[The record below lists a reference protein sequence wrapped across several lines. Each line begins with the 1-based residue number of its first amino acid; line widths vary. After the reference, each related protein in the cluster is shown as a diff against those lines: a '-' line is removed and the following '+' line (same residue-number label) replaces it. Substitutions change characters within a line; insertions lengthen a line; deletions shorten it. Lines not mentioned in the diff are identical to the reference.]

1 MASLEIY
8 VMLTA
13 RIAVSATTVR
23 ACAHVSRVPGEIIA
37 ERYPTPAV
45 TVFSGIEPR
54 SRPNTTLE
62 ISSYMYVCIF
72 SNVVASTILLEIS
85 QQKTVNL
92 HKKIF
97 FNTFFCRSNNFNV

>member
-1 MASLEIY
+1 VASLEIY

-13 RIAVSATTVR
+13 QIAVSATTVR

-62 ISSYMYVCIF
+62 ISSYMYVCVYIF
-72 SNVVASTILLEIS
+72 ECSGKYDPS
-85 QQKTVNL
+85 
-92 HKKIF
+92 
-97 FNTFFCRSNNFNV
+97 